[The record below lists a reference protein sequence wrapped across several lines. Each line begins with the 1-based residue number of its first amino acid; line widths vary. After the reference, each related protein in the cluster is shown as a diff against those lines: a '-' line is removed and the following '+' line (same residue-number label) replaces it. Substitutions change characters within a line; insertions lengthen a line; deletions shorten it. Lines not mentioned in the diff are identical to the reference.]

1 MKRQRIGF
9 FSQPFFWWALML
21 GGLITIGLAGAWQ
34 VFRYGLVVTNLTDL
48 IPWGLWITV
57 DLSAI
62 ALSAGA
68 FMFSAIVYLLG
79 LKQFQPA
86 ARTAVFVGLIGYS
99 MALMMLLL
107 DIGRPDRF
115 WHGLVF
121 WNVHSPLW
129 EVTMCVALYFSV
141 LCLEVM
147 PIFGRARW
155 LQKRWPRAA
164 GWMEKVHHLAPVLA
178 IMGLG
183 LSSLHQSSL
192 GATYG
197 ILAARPI
204 WFQPGLATLFMAS
217 AMAGGPAMVLLAA
230 TVAAR
235 LTPKANIDA
244 KRLDQLARMVGWI
257 LLGYLYLRLWDML
270 SSHYTYTPG
279 RSEAWETLTQGSLAM
294 NFWIGEMMLGIIVP
308 LTILLV
314 ARLRHDP
321 SLRLLALFL
330 VVGGVVAYR
339 WDTNLVGQLVVM
351 SRLPQ
356 SLTPLYTTYRPSPVE
371 IMTAIGVAAYG
382 VLAFSLGVR
391 YLGVVDYGVSAET
404 QPIPQPSIIIP
415 TTS

>member
-1 MKRQRIGF
+1 
-9 FSQPFFWWALML
+9 
-21 GGLITIGLAGAWQ
+21 
-34 VFRYGLVVTNLTDL
+34 
-48 IPWGLWITV
+48 
-57 DLSAI
+57 
-62 ALSAGA
+62 
-68 FMFSAIVYLLG
+68 
-79 LKQFQPA
+79 
-86 ARTAVFVGLIGYS
+86 
-99 MALMMLLL
+99 
-107 DIGRPDRF
+107 
-115 WHGLVF
+115 
-121 WNVHSPLW
+121 
-129 EVTMCVALYFSV
+129 
-141 LCLEVM
+141 
-147 PIFGRARW
+147 
-155 LQKRWPRAA
+155 
-164 GWMEKVHHLAPVLA
+164 
-178 IMGLG
+178 
-183 LSSLHQSSL
+183 
-192 GATYG
+192 
-197 ILAARPI
+197 
-204 WFQPGLATLFMAS
+204 
-217 AMAGGPAMVLLAA
+217 MVLLAS

-244 KRLDQLARMVGWI
+244 KRLDQLAKMVGWI

-279 RSEAWETLTQGSLAM
+279 RSEAGERLPKGSLAM
-294 NFWIGEMMLGIIVP
+294 DLWIGEMMLGIIVP

-391 YLGVVDYGVSAET
+391 YLGVVDYGVAAET

-415 TTS
+415 TTP